1 MLARLVTTSEDA
13 GAKVRV
19 LGEID
24 LSNASEIR
32 SSLVAIMDQHLRVAL
47 HLGDCR
53 YFDSSG
59 VALVHELR
67 AYARTAGKTLEF
79 VAPAGSYA
87 HRVLALSG
95 LMGGRSAS

>member
-13 GAKVRV
+13 GAHVRV

-24 LSNASEIR
+24 LSNAAEIR
-32 SSLVAIMDQHLRVAL
+32 SRLVAIVDQHPRVAL
-47 HLGDCR
+47 DLGDCR

-67 AYARTAGKTLEF
+67 AYARSARKTLEL
-79 VAPAGSYA
+79 VAPDGSYA
-87 HRVLALSG
+87 HRVLTLSG
-95 LMGGRSAS
+95 LMDGCSAP